1 VVKEDKQGLIEEQR
15 SLLDRVTELEHEV
28 SVNNKQITIKEADL
42 KNFKRVLQELKE
54 RTEISED
61 KLGQQIENLKETNDS
76 LESKVDE
83 LQSTNAKLNQER
95 EISEDKLG
103 QQIENLKETIESLE
117 SKVDELQSANA
128 KLNQERIASKND
140 FDE

>member
-1 VVKEDKQGLIEEQR
+1 MVKEDKQGLIEEQR
-15 SLLDRVTELEHEV
+15 SLLKRVTELEHEV

-61 KLGQQIENLKETNDS
+61 KLGQQIEDLKETNDS
-76 LESKVDE
+76 LESKVFE
-83 LQSTNAKLNQER
+83 LQSANGK
-95 EISEDKLG
+95 SGDKLS
-103 QQIENLKETIESLE
+103 QQIKKLKETIETLE
-117 SKVDELQSANA
+117 SKIDELQSANA
-128 KLNQERIASKND
+128 ELTQERMASKND

>member
-1 VVKEDKQGLIEEQR
+1 VADSYIVVKEDKQGLIEEQR
-15 SLLDRVTELEHEV
+15 SLLNRVTELEHEV

-61 KLGQQIENLKETNDS
+61 KLGQQIEDLKETNDS
-76 LESKVDE
+76 LESKVFE
-83 LQSTNAKLNQER
+83 LQSANGK
-95 EISEDKLG
+95 SGDKLS
-103 QQIENLKETIESLE
+103 QQIKNLKETIETLE
-117 SKVDELQSANA
+117 TKIDELQSANA
-128 KLNQERIASKND
+128 ELIEERITSKID